1 MEQDEIDLEDGEISN
16 DSDSYTP
23 LERPSDY
30 SKTQPLPRLPPHLG
44 VESESEEEII
54 ISNDSDSDSDP
65 NMKTKKKP
73 KVSLRPIQ
81 QLRTRKPK
89 KYDIWSSR
97 LQEETLAATLVNCDV
112 DKRDRS
118 RDVESYD
125 YTIAQRYYDDEEDV
139 NRFSQIKERTNN
151 KRTRSDRDN
160 INLRH
165 IQRSPS
171 DDTSRGEARIIPD
184 LTVTLNN
191 AAEEIASEIASK
203 LNEEKQELILSVINV
218 MGKQKA
224 IEFYEETQKV
234 EEEGGMLI
242 MNKTR
247 RRTPGGVFLFLVRHD
262 YHITLDQKN
271 RIFGEERQRFK
282 QYTKKKQKQKNL
294 DRKKAI
300 QAQNPRILPEL
311 LTRAEAFSTANSTKK
326 NKESCDQDFVNPP
339 PTPETDHCD
348 NSRDGMEGSTSPVI
362 NSNDALDTE
371 RGGLNSYDDDF
382 LDLGCAADMELF

>member
-1 MEQDEIDLEDGEISN
+1 MEQDEVDLEDGEISN

-30 SKTQPLPRLPPHLG
+30 SKTQPLPRLPVRID
-44 VESESEEEII
+44 VESESEEEYQ
-54 ISNDSDSDSDP
+54 SNDSDSDSDP
-65 NMKTKKKP
+65 NMKARKKP
-73 KVSLRPIQ
+73 KISLKPMQ
-81 QLRTRKPK
+81 QLRPRRPK
-89 KYDIWSSR
+89 RYDIWSSR
-97 LQEETLAATLVNCDV
+97 LQEETLAATLDNCDV
-112 DKRDRS
+112 DKKDRS

-125 YTIAQRYYDDEEDV
+125 YTIAQRYYNDEDV
-139 NRFSQIKERTNN
+139 NRFSQVKERTNN
-151 KRTRSDRDN
+151 KRTRSERDN

-165 IQRSPS
+165 IQRSSS
-171 DDTSRGEARIIPD
+171 DDTSRGETRIIPD
-184 LTVTLNN
+184 LKVTSNN
-191 AAEEIASEIASK
+191 EAEEIASEIASK
-203 LNEEKQELILSVINV
+203 LNEEKEELILRVINI

-224 IEFYEETQKV
+224 IDLFEETQKV

-271 RIFGEERQRFK
+271 QIFGEERQRFK

-294 DRKKAI
+294 ERKKAI
-300 QAQNPRILPEL
+300 QAKNPRILPEL

-326 NKESCDQDFVNPP
+326 NKETCDQDFVNPP
-339 PTPETDHCD
+339 PTPETDCCD

-362 NSNDALDTE
+362 NSNDALNTE